1 MSIATEERY
10 VRNPKNWIIFDGKS
24 LADFKLYCSG
34 DKTFSAPQR
43 NVDLITIPGR
53 NGSLVRDK
61 GTFANITVEYSCWIP
76 SNFRGNVEALRNY
89 LLSKAGYKR
98 LEDTYDPDT
107 FRLAVF
113 QGPLDVS
120 AYYSSTFGSFT
131 LQFQA
136 RPERFLKSGET
147 AIALTIGD
155 NEIENPTLFESK
167 PIIRL
172 TDLTSLPFTITD
184 GTYELTVRDTIG
196 DPISD
201 LIIDTE
207 NLNAYGHKV
216 SDGSIS
222 NCNNMITA
230 NVKDKWL
237 GLVPGNNTVTVSR
250 NQLYP
255 QSVSG
260 LSIIPRW
267 WII

>member
-10 VRNPKNWIIFDGKS
+10 VRNQKNWIIFDGKS

-136 RPERFLKSGET
+136 RPERFLKSGE
-147 AIALTIGD
+147 D
-155 NEIENPTLFESK
+155 EIYLDEGGNDVENPTLFESC
-167 PIIRL
+167 PLIEVAGNEDANISIGDMVLTL
-172 TDLTSLPFTITD
+172 TDDVSQMF
-184 GTYELTVRDTIG
+184 
-196 DPISD
+196 
-201 LIIDTE
+201 IDTE
-207 NLNAYGHKV
+207 NLNAYGPN
-216 SDGSIS
+216 GE
-222 NCNNMITA
+222 NLNNKLDVTD
-230 NVKDKWL
+230 KSKWL
-237 GLVPGNNTVTVSR
+237 RLAPGDNTVYAHGFTYV
-250 NQLYP
+250 NL
-255 QSVSG
+255 
-260 LSIIPRW
+260 IPRW

>member
-10 VRNPKNWIIFDGKS
+10 VRNPKDWIVFDGKS

-61 GTFANITVEYSCWIP
+61 DTFANITVEYSCWIP
-76 SNFRGNVEALRNY
+76 SNFRGNVEGLRNY

-120 AYYSSTFGSFT
+120 SYYKSTFGSFT

-147 AIALTIGD
+147 AIVFDSTHK
-155 NEIENPTLFESK
+155 EITNPTLFESK
-167 PIIRL
+167 PLIHISNMNL
-172 TDLTSLPFTITD
+172 LPLRILNETTEQSITIS
-184 GTYELTVRDTIG
+184 DTISNN
-196 DPISD
+196 DSVDEIY
-201 LIIDTE
+201 IDTE
-207 NLNAYGHKV
+207 SLNAYGYDYNLNIVNCNDMIVNV
-216 SDGSIS
+216 SD
-222 NCNNMITA
+222 
-230 NVKDKWL
+230 KEKWFTL
-237 GLVPGNNTVTVSR
+237 SPGKSEVSLVSLETINGFE
-250 NQLYP
+250 L
-255 QSVSG
+255 
-260 LSIIPRW
+260 IPRW
-267 WII
+267 WIL

>member
-76 SNFRGNVEALRNY
+76 SNFRQNIEGLRNY

-147 AIALTIGD
+147 AIALSAGSNTIT
-155 NEIENPTLFESK
+155 NPTLFKAK
-167 PIIRL
+167 PLIEVSGNDDASITVGDKVITL
-172 TDLTSLPFTITD
+172 TDNVSQMF
-184 GTYELTVRDTIG
+184 
-196 DPISD
+196 
-201 LIIDTE
+201 IDVE
-207 NLNAYGHKV
+207 NLNAYGPN
-216 SDGSIS
+216 GT
-222 NCNNMITA
+222 NMNNKIEVT
-230 NVKDKWL
+230 DKNKWFEL
-237 GLVPGNNTVTVSR
+237 EPGVNTV
-250 NQLYP
+250 Y
-255 QSVSG
+255 VSG
-260 LSIIPRW
+260 FTYVNLTPRW
-267 WII
+267 WIL